1 MTPLR
6 AVALYGLTFAVFLA
20 VDLLWLG
27 FVAREFYARHLASL
41 MRTDVRWGA
50 AFLFYLLY
58 VLGILLLAVTPA
70 LEAESLRKAMFLGAV
85 LGVVAYAAYDLTNL
99 AVLEG
104 FPGRMVVVDLV
115 WGTLL
120 TASVAGVGYGLGR
133 WLMP

>member
-6 AVALYGLTFAVFLA
+6 SVALYGLTFLVFLA

-27 FVAREFYARHLASL
+27 FVAREFYARQLAAL
-41 MRTDVRWGA
+41 MRSDVRWGA
-50 AFLFYLLY
+50 AFLFYLIY
-58 VLGILLLAVTPA
+58 VVGVLLLAVAPG
-70 LEAESLRKAMFLGAV
+70 LEAESLRKAVGLGAV
-85 LGVVAYAAYDLTNL
+85 LGIVAYAAYDLTNL
-99 AVLEG
+99 AVMEG